1 MDFIFLSS
9 LVGQL
14 FWLCKRARPL
24 RGCLLTFLSSFTERC
39 PFRSTQ
45 ICHSILL
52 QSETALNSLTEKRFN
67 PSCASI
73 KKNYS
78 VIFLRCVEQS
88 SAMPPVI
95 DPLRVLTVDV
105 SVIATKAFDEC
116 RFGITT
122 PCMFGQSRDL
132 NLNSRLP
139 LRNQLSLHR
148 GQRRAVFLKVRTFC

>member
-1 MDFIFLSS
+1 M
-9 LVGQL
+9 
-14 FWLCKRARPL
+14 
-24 RGCLLTFLSSFTERC
+24 TFLSSFTERF

-78 VIFLRCVEQS
+78 VIFSRCVEHS

-122 PCMFGQSRDL
+122 SCMFGQSRDL

-148 GQRRAVFLKVRTFC
+148 GQRRTVFLKVRTFC